1 MVASDVAAR
10 LHCPYT
16 LSSYDGDNGDGILLY
31 FKYWTVATIS
41 HFVFR
46 P

>member
-10 LHCPYT
+10 LHCRT
-16 LSSYDGDNGDGILLY
+16 LFSRVQDDGILLY